1 MYKYIYFDLD
11 DTLIQDNEVTNKS
24 EILEEG
30 LNKYRELSKRYPSS
44 QKILFTNR
52 SRDEIKYP
60 SVYTFDK
67 VLGKEDM
74 QEYIEE
80 NINRVNLKNLL
91 SVRNM
96 YLYIRGLRLY
106 RNGSTPKLLYLF
118 LKHVIEGDEILV
130 LDDDKRVSGMFGE

>member
-30 LNKYRELSKRYPSS
+30 LNKYRELSKRYPNSK
-44 QKILFTNR
+44 KILFTNR